1 MAHLLIISFYS
12 FATRQSRLSG
22 HPEAPAEPALSTPVL
37 RGNAAER
44 ATRGP
49 MPPKTP
55 PVGNQRRQ
63 PGNDNLREIIRGIVR
78 DELNQ
83 HVQALQELV
92 VEDGS
97 LMLCELHTCLRL

>member
-22 HPEAPAEPALSTPVL
+22 DPEAP
-37 RGNAAER
+37 AER

-49 MPPKTP
+49 MPPKNP